1 MELLRDA
8 IFIWNR
14 APCLRRDKLREN
26 DIKPH
31 GQETCPPYRITGP
44 RLGGRG
50 DKKR

>member
-31 GQETCPPYRITGP
+31 GQETTLPDYWTPARRPG
-44 RLGGRG
+44 
-50 DKKR
+50 